1 MYKCIYILLSLTLNR
16 VPSVAI
22 YIYIIFNL
30 DRRKI
35 SNNFL
40 YHFFFFKRQRPRYD
54 CCVRSTNLVDPHNS
68 TTTRYYNIYCIILYG
83 PSVLYVS
90 VY

>member
-1 MYKCIYILLSLTLNR
+1 MHIYITILNVKSCAKR
-16 VPSVAI
+16 GYI